1 MNEYNA
7 SQIHLIKRPE
17 GLPDQSNFEKVAV
30 ELTPPSAGEVLV
42 KNHYMSVDPY
52 MRGRMRS
59 EGVYAEPYSLN
70 EPMYGCLLYTS
81 PSPRDAHES
90 RMPSSA

>member
-17 GLPDQSNFEKVAV
+17 GLLDQSNFEKVAV

-59 EGVYAEPYSLN
+59 KAGMPNL
-70 EPMYGCLLYTS
+70 T
-81 PSPRDAHES
+81 PSRANVWRRS
-90 RMPSSA
+90 WRSYRVKRQWISSCIC